1 MRKFDGDKLVIAS
14 HNRGKI
20 PEIAALLEPFG
31 VTVTSA
37 VDHNVSEPIESEDS
51 FIGNALLKAH
61 HTAQATGLPALA
73 DDSGLS
79 VAALGGA
86 PGIYSARWAETENGR
101 DFNMAMKRIAD
112 DIHGIEDRSAKFI
125 CALALVWPDGE
136 EVVFEGKVDGSISW
150 PMRGE
155 NGFGYDAIFQ
165 PQGYDISFAQME
177 AAQKHAISH
186 RTDAFKQL
194 VEACF

>member
-14 HNRGKI
+14 HNKGKI
-20 PEIAALLEPFG
+20 PEIAALLRPFG

-37 VDHNVSEPIESEDS
+37 ADHSVSEPEETEDS
-51 FIGNALLKAH
+51 FEGNALLKAH
-61 HTAQATGLPALA
+61 HTAKSTGLPALA

-79 VAALGGA
+79 VKALNGA
-86 PGIYSARWAETENGR
+86 PGIYSARWADTDKGR
-101 DFNMAMKRIAD
+101 DFDMAMKRIAD
-112 DIHGIEDRSAKFI
+112 DIHGTEDRSAKFV

-136 EVVFEGKVDGSISW
+136 EVVFEGKVDGTITW
-150 PMRGE
+150 PMRGV

-165 PQGYDISFAQME
+165 PLGYDISFAEME
-177 AAQKHAISH
+177 STQKHAISH
-186 RTDAFKQL
+186 RADAFRQL